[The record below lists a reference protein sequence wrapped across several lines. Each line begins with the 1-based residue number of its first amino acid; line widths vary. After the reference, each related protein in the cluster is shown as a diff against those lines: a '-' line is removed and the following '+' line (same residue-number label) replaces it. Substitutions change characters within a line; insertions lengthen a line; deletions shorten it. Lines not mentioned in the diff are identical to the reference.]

1 MFQDSLLE
9 YSRHGG
15 IPPWL
20 VSVCLV
26 TTISTWHDDL
36 WELPAREVSMCHHL
50 HMHTHTIS
58 MYACAQ
64 MYTSCTYQYFKK
76 IHIYIYIWYMYLYIY
91 IWPCACARLHAFLV
105 QNAFKQD
112 PIQVPDRIHFSTAR
126 SNTSSCC
133 SFPWSCPACRGKA
146 QSFSGSGDSCGYGM
160 PMGCLWDAWYPGGHL
175 EMVGRWLIS
184 GLSSPQIW
192 FVIGLE
198 PSISFFRRF

>member
-36 WELPAREVSMCHHL
+36 WELPAREVSICDHL
-50 HMHTHTIS
+50 HMHTHNIHVCMCINVYVVDILMS
-58 MYACAQ
+58 
-64 MYTSCTYQYFKK
+64 K
-76 IHIYIYIWYMYLYIY
+76 ICIY

-105 QNAFKQD
+105 QNALKQD
-112 PIQVPDRIHFSTAR
+112 PIQVSDRIHFSTAR

-133 SFPWSCPACRGKA
+133 SFRWSCPACRGKA

-160 PMGCLWDAWYPGGHL
+160 PGIL
-175 EMVGRWLIS
+175 VGILKWLGD
-184 GLSSPQIW
+184 GL
-192 FVIGLE
+192 
-198 PSISFFRRF
+198 

>member
-1 MFQDSLLE
+1 MVASLLGWCQFVLWLP
-9 YSRHGG
+9 S
-15 IPPWL
+15 PPGMM
-20 VSVCLV
+20 
-26 TTISTWHDDL
+26 ISENYQHERCQFAIICTCIHTRY
-36 WELPAREVSMCHHL
+36 PC
-50 HMHTHTIS
+50 MHVHKCIRRVHINILKK
-58 MYACAQ
+58 
-64 MYTSCTYQYFKK
+64 YT
-76 IHIYIYIWYMYLYIY
+76 YIYDICIYIY